1 MNNRQELNEFL
12 DLVGF
17 IFEKMAMNRIKGGKK
32 MIENNSDNTQIKN
45 ADEMMYEAGFEK
57 DDEYSNEDKVLYNC
71 LTENDRWIVCF
82 FRLYGRI
89 VNYTISHSHYFE
101 TDGEWK
107 EMDVIVDMN
116 LHKAIHQVLLEHGW
130 L

>member
-1 MNNRQELNEFL
+1 MELEE
-12 DLVGF
+12 
-17 IFEKMAMNRIKGGKK
+17 ISM
-32 MIENNSDNTQIKN
+32 N
-45 ADEMMYEAGFEK
+45 ADEMMHELGFEK
-57 DDEYSNEDKVLYNC
+57 VDGDTSENKVTYRC
-71 LTENDRWIVCF
+71 RAENDHWIVCF

-107 EMDVIVDMN
+107 KMDVIVDMN

>member
-1 MNNRQELNEFL
+1 
-12 DLVGF
+12 
-17 IFEKMAMNRIKGGKK
+17 

-45 ADEMMYEAGFEK
+45 VDEMMYEAGFEK

-71 LTENDRWIVCF
+71 LTENDHWIVCF

-89 VNYTISHSHYFE
+89 VNYTISHYHYFE

-107 EMDVIVDMN
+107 KMDVIVDMN

>member
-1 MNNRQELNEFL
+1 
-12 DLVGF
+12 
-17 IFEKMAMNRIKGGKK
+17 MNRIKGGKK

-57 DDEYSNEDKVLYNC
+57 DDEYSNEDKVMYNC
-71 LTENDRWIVCF
+71 LTENDHWIVCF

-107 EMDVIVDMN
+107 KMDVIVDMN

>member
-1 MNNRQELNEFL
+1 
-12 DLVGF
+12 
-17 IFEKMAMNRIKGGKK
+17 

-71 LTENDRWIVCF
+71 LTDNDHWIVCF

-101 TDGEWK
+101 TDDEWK
-107 EMDVIVDMN
+107 TMDAIVGMD
-116 LHKAIHQVLLEHGW
+116 LHKAIHQVLLENGW

>member
-1 MNNRQELNEFL
+1 
-12 DLVGF
+12 
-17 IFEKMAMNRIKGGKK
+17 

-71 LTENDRWIVCF
+71 LTENDHWMVCF

-107 EMDVIVDMN
+107 KMDVIVDMN

>member
-1 MNNRQELNEFL
+1 
-12 DLVGF
+12 
-17 IFEKMAMNRIKGGKK
+17 

-71 LTENDRWIVCF
+71 LTENDHWIVCF

-107 EMDVIVDMN
+107 KMDVIVDIN

>member
-1 MNNRQELNEFL
+1 
-12 DLVGF
+12 
-17 IFEKMAMNRIKGGKK
+17 
-32 MIENNSDNTQIKN
+32 MIENNRDNTQIKN

-71 LTENDRWIVCF
+71 LTENDHWIVCF

-107 EMDVIVDMN
+107 KMDVIVDMN
-116 LHKAIHQVLLEHGW
+116 LHKAIHQVLLEHCW

>member
-1 MNNRQELNEFL
+1 
-12 DLVGF
+12 
-17 IFEKMAMNRIKGGKK
+17 

-71 LTENDRWIVCF
+71 LTENDHWIVCF

-89 VNYTISHSHYFE
+89 VNYTISHTHYFE

-107 EMDVIVDMN
+107 KMDVIVDMN

>member
-1 MNNRQELNEFL
+1 
-12 DLVGF
+12 
-17 IFEKMAMNRIKGGKK
+17 MAMNRIKGGKK
-32 MIENNSDNTQIKN
+32 IIENNSDNTQIKN

-71 LTENDRWIVCF
+71 LTENDHWIVCF

-107 EMDVIVDMN
+107 KMDVIVDMN

>member
-1 MNNRQELNEFL
+1 MNNRQEIER
-12 DLVGF
+12 VSRSCRF

-71 LTENDRWIVCF
+71 LTENDHWIVCF

-107 EMDVIVDMN
+107 KMDVIVDMN

>member
-1 MNNRQELNEFL
+1 
-12 DLVGF
+12 
-17 IFEKMAMNRIKGGKK
+17 MAMNRIKGGKK
-32 MIENNSDNTQIKN
+32 N
-45 ADEMMYEAGFEK
+45 
-57 DDEYSNEDKVLYNC
+57 
-71 LTENDRWIVCF
+71 
-82 FRLYGRI
+82 
-89 VNYTISHSHYFE
+89 TISHSHYFE

>member
-1 MNNRQELNEFL
+1 
-12 DLVGF
+12 
-17 IFEKMAMNRIKGGKK
+17 

-57 DDEYSNEDKVLYNC
+57 DDEYSNEDKVMYNC
-71 LTENDRWIVCF
+71 LTENDHWIVCF

-101 TDGEWK
+101 TDREWK
-107 EMDVIVDMN
+107 KMDVIVDMN

>member
-1 MNNRQELNEFL
+1 
-12 DLVGF
+12 
-17 IFEKMAMNRIKGGKK
+17 

-71 LTENDRWIVCF
+71 LTENDHWIVCF

-89 VNYTISHSHYFE
+89 VNYTISHSHNFE

-107 EMDVIVDMN
+107 KMDVIVDMN